1 MPTKEELMRQFSL
14 AEEKEK
20 APPEAELQQQEKA
33 EDKKTPEKK
42 ALVPN
47 SHEHG
52 KRRKKKKKKFGKILF
67 SILEDKTLNKMLN
80 VFLICLIVNAVEYF
94 VLINYFGIPTK
105 GVVGKILGLL
115 VIMGYMYTARLKPRN
130 VGFSTNPKA
139 IIGAIRNA
147 LIFNLAII
155 PAYIIEYFYLVLN
168 GGQPIIRVFA
178 YQAALSKVGPLYF
191 IANILLLLIINTVSA
206 IMLEVLFRGIL
217 IKMGKGKFGFW
228 QTAVIVS
235 AFYSIWYLI
244 IPLSKVSAGYSF
256 GQLISLCVFYL
267 LFEFFVSIKWCMCTR
282 ASGSVWLALFDHLF
296 FNVLVELIHVLDTT
310 PGLSNYID
318 VNRNYRLIIIQVISF
333 AFCFSYYK
341 MKMRKKERM
350 LQAVGIRSIYTFDS
364 LAEMSEEEVSRQA
377 ERIKTSDGEIDAEYL
392 KLLEKNRLDREHHR

>member
-1 MPTKEELMRQFSL
+1 MASKEQLIQQFSL

-20 APPEAELQQQEKA
+20 DPPETEQQT
-33 EDKKTPEKK
+33 EDKKEPDKPS
-42 ALVPN
+42 VPN

-52 KRRKKKKKKFGKILF
+52 KKRKKHKKKFGKILF
-67 SILEDKTLNKMLN
+67 GLLEDKTLNKMLN
-80 VFLICLIVNAVEYF
+80 VFLVCLIVNAVEYF

-139 IIGAIRNA
+139 IVGAVRNA
-147 LIFNLAII
+147 IFFNLSVI
-155 PAYIIEYFYLVLN
+155 PAYIVEYFYLALS
-168 GGQPIIRVFA
+168 GHKPMLRVFA
-178 YQAALSKVGPLYF
+178 YQAAWSEVGPLYF
-191 IANILLLLIINTVSA
+191 IANILLLLIINIVSV
-206 IMLEVLFRGIL
+206 IMLEILFRGIL

-256 GQLISLCVFYL
+256 GQILTLCVFYL
-267 LFEFFVSIKWCMCTR
+267 VFEFFVSLKWCMCTR
-282 ASGSVWLALFDHLF
+282 ASGSIWLALFDHLF
-296 FNVLVELIHVLDTT
+296 FNVLVELIHVLDST

-318 VNRNYRLIIIQVISF
+318 VNRNYRLIIIQVVSF

-341 MKMRKKERM
+341 MKMHKKERM

-364 LAEMSEEEVSRQA
+364 LAEMSEEDVSRHA
-377 ERIKTSDGEIDAEYL
+377 ERIKTSDGDIDAEYL
-392 KLLEKNRLDREHHR
+392 KLLEKNKQNREHHR

>member
-20 APPEAELQQQEKA
+20 APPEAELQQQEKT
-33 EDKKTPEKK
+33 EDKKIPEKP
-42 ALVPN
+42 LVPN

-80 VFLICLIVNAVEYF
+80 VFLVCLIVNAVEYF

-147 LIFNLAII
+147 LVFNLAII
-155 PAYIIEYFYLVLN
+155 PAYLIEYFYLVLN

-392 KLLEKNRLDREHHR
+392 KLLEKNKLDREHHK

>member
-20 APPEAELQQQEKA
+20 KSPEAEKQSDKGG
-33 EDKKTPEKK
+33 DKKNTEQQPL
-42 ALVPN
+42 APN

-52 KRRKKKKKKFGKILF
+52 KKRKKRKKRFFKTFMGIVN
-67 SILEDKTLNKMLN
+67 DKTLNKMLN

-130 VGFSTNPKA
+130 IGFSTNSRA
-139 IIGAIRNA
+139 IVGAIRNA
-147 LIFNLAII
+147 MFFNLSVI
-155 PAYIIEYFYLVLN
+155 PAYIIEYFYIALN
-168 GGQPIIRVFA
+168 GHKPMIRIFA
-178 YQAALSKVGPLYF
+178 YQAALSDVGPLYF
-191 IANILLLLIINTVSA
+191 IANILLLLIINTVSI

-244 IPLSKVSAGYSF
+244 IPLSKLSSGHSF
-256 GQLISLCVFYL
+256 RQLLSLCVFYL
-267 LFEFFVSIKWCMCTR
+267 AFEFFVSLKWCMCTR

-296 FNVLVELIHVLDTT
+296 FNVLVELIHVLDNT
-310 PGLSNYID
+310 PGLTNYID

-364 LAEMSEEEVSRQA
+364 LVEMSEEEVSRHA

>member
-33 EDKKTPEKK
+33 EDKKTPEKP
-42 ALVPN
+42 LVPN

-80 VFLICLIVNAVEYF
+80 VFLVCLIVNAVEYF

-105 GVVGKILGLL
+105 GVFGKILGLL

-392 KLLEKNRLDREHHR
+392 KLLEKNKLDREHHR

>member
-20 APPEAELQQQEKA
+20 KPPEAEQQQADSTQAEKPS
-33 EDKKTPEKK
+33 EQQP
-42 ALVPN
+42 LVPN

-52 KRRKKKKKKFGKILF
+52 KKRKKRKKKFGKALFGILQ
-67 SILEDKTLNKMLN
+67 DKTLNKMLN

-130 VGFSTNPKA
+130 VGFSTNPRA
-139 IIGAIRNA
+139 VIGAVRNA
-147 LIFNLAII
+147 VVFNLSVI
-155 PAYIIEYFYLVLN
+155 PAYIIEYFYLALN
-168 GGQPIIRVFA
+168 GHKPMIRIFA
-178 YQAALSKVGPLYF
+178 YQAALSEVGPLYF
-191 IANILLLLIINTVSA
+191 IANILLLLIINTVSV

-235 AFYSIWYLI
+235 AFYSLWYLI

-256 GQLISLCVFYL
+256 GQLLTLCAFYL
-267 LFEFFVSIKWCMCTR
+267 IFEFFVSLKWCMCTR

-296 FNVLVELIHVLDTT
+296 FNVLVELIHVLDNT
-310 PGLSNYID
+310 PGLANYID

-364 LAEMSEEEVSRQA
+364 LAEMSEEDVSRHA
-377 ERIKTSDGEIDAEYL
+377 DRIKTSDGDIDAEYL
-392 KLLEKNRLDREHHR
+392 KLLEKNKLDREHHR

>member
-14 AEEKEK
+14 AEENEK
-20 APPEAELQQQEKA
+20 KPPEAEQQQTENSD
-33 EDKKTPEKK
+33 DKKTTEQQP
-42 ALVPN
+42 LVPN

-52 KRRKKKKKKFGKILF
+52 KKRKKHKKKLSKVLFG
-67 SILEDKTLNKMLN
+67 ILEDKTLNKMLN

-94 VLINYFGIPTK
+94 VLINYFGVPTK

-130 VGFSTNPKA
+130 VGFSTNPRA
-139 IIGAIRNA
+139 IVGAVRNA
-147 LIFNLAII
+147 IVFNLAVI
-155 PAYIIEYFYLVLN
+155 PAYIIEYFYLAFN
-168 GGQPIIRVFA
+168 GRQPMIRIFA
-178 YQAALSKVGPLYF
+178 YQAALSKVGPIYF
-191 IANILLLLIINTVSA
+191 IANILLLLIINVVSV

-235 AFYSIWYLI
+235 AFYSLWYLI
-244 IPLSKVSAGYSF
+244 IPLSKVSAGYSV
-256 GQLISLCVFYL
+256 GQLLTLCSFYL
-267 LFEFFVSIKWCMCTR
+267 IFEFFVSLKWCMCTR
-282 ASGSVWLALFDHLF
+282 ASGSVWLAFFDHLF
-296 FNVLVELIHVLDTT
+296 FNLLVELIHVIDNT

-341 MKMRKKERM
+341 MKIRRKERM
-350 LQAVGIRSIYTFDS
+350 LQAVGVQSIYTFDS
-364 LAEMSEEEVSRQA
+364 LVEMSEEEVSRHA
-377 ERIKTSDGEIDAEYL
+377 ERIKTNDGEIDAEYL
-392 KLLEKNRLDREHHR
+392 KLLEKNKLDREHHR

>member
-20 APPEAELQQQEKA
+20 APPEAELQQQEKS
-33 EDKKTPEKK
+33 EDEKTPEKP
-42 ALVPN
+42 LVPN

-80 VFLICLIVNAVEYF
+80 VFLVCLIVNAVEYF

-105 GVVGKILGLL
+105 GVIGKILGLL

-147 LIFNLAII
+147 FIFNLAII

>member
-33 EDKKTPEKK
+33 EDKKTPEKP
-42 ALVPN
+42 LVPN

-80 VFLICLIVNAVEYF
+80 VFLVCLIVNAVEYF

-191 IANILLLLIINTVSA
+191 IANILLLLIINTVSV

-392 KLLEKNRLDREHHR
+392 KLLEKNRLDREHH

>member
-33 EDKKTPEKK
+33 EDKKTPEKP
-42 ALVPN
+42 LVPN

-296 FNVLVELIHVLDTT
+296 FNVLVELIHVLDKT
-310 PGLSNYID
+310 PGLLNYID

-392 KLLEKNRLDREHHR
+392 KLLEKNRLDREHH

>member
-33 EDKKTPEKK
+33 EDKKTPEKP
-42 ALVPN
+42 LVPN

-296 FNVLVELIHVLDTT
+296 FNVLVELIHVLDKT
-310 PGLSNYID
+310 PGLLNYID

>member
-33 EDKKTPEKK
+33 EDKKTPEKP
-42 ALVPN
+42 LVPN

-147 LIFNLAII
+147 LVFNLAII

>member
-1 MPTKEELMRQFSL
+1 MPTKEELMRQFAL

-20 APPEAELQQQEKA
+20 TPPEADTQQQQEKG
-33 EDKKTPEKK
+33 EDKKAADQP
-42 ALVPN
+42 LVPN

-52 KRRKKKKKKFGKILF
+52 KRRRKRKKKFGKVLF
-67 SILEDKTLNKMLN
+67 GVLEDKTLNKMLN
-80 VFLICLIVNAVEYF
+80 VFLVCLIVNAVEYF
-94 VLINYFGIPTK
+94 VLINYFDIPTK

-130 VGFSTNPKA
+130 VGFSTNPRA

-147 LIFNLAII
+147 IVFNLAVI
-155 PAYIIEYFYLVLN
+155 PAYIIEYFYLAL
-168 GGQPIIRVFA
+168 GGRQPMIRVFA
-178 YQAALSKVGPLYF
+178 YQASLSTVGPLYF
-191 IANILLLLIINTVSA
+191 IANILLLLIINTVSVV
-206 IMLEVLFRGIL
+206 MLEILFRGIL

-256 GQLISLCVFYL
+256 GQLLTLCAFYL
-267 LFEFFVSIKWCMCTR
+267 VFEFFVSLKWCMCTR
-282 ASGSVWLALFDHLF
+282 ASGSIWLALFDHLF

-310 PGLSNYID
+310 PGLTNYID

-341 MKMRKKERM
+341 MKMRRKERM

-364 LAEMSEEEVSRQA
+364 LVEMSEEEVSRHA

-392 KLLEKNRLDREHHR
+392 KLLEKNKLDREKHR